1 MSNYYIYRF
10 GQFLALALP
19 LRLIYSLAAVL
30 AQGYYFFAFRDRRF
44 VKANLRVIFPEKTN
58 RQLRKISRMVFRN
71 FAKYLVDFFRFEKLN
86 RQYIDKNIKLEN
98 LHYFDQALAK
108 GKGVVVLTAHLGN
121 WELGGVVLAQL
132 GYPFWAVA
140 LPHKNK
146 KVNDF
151 FDAQRNRKGVKVIA
165 MGKAVRSC
173 ITEIRNNHMVA
184 LVGDRDFSEKG
195 IIVDFFGKPTH
206 FPEGPAALS
215 LITGASIVP
224 GFMLRN
230 PDDSF
235 TLRIEKP
242 IEFISTDD
250 KAKNLADLI
259 DIYKGIIQDY
269 IRKYPEQ
276 WYVFRRFWVEP
287 SPSSGK
293 VNNERKR

>member
-1 MSNYYIYRF
+1 MFNYYIYRF
-10 GQFLALALP
+10 GQFLALTFP
-19 LRLIYSLAAVL
+19 LRLVYFLGASLAGIYYCL
-30 AQGYYFFAFRDRRF
+30 AFHDRRF
-44 VKANLRVIFPEKTN
+44 VKANLRIIFPEKSS
-58 RQLRKISRMVFRN
+58 RELRKISRMVFRN
-71 FAKYLVDFFRFEKLN
+71 FAKYLVDFFRFERLD
-86 RQYIDKNIKLEN
+86 RAYIDKNIKLEN
-98 LHYFDQALAK
+98 LHYFDQVLAK

-121 WELGGVVLAQL
+121 WELGGVVIAQL

-151 FDAQRNRKGVKVIA
+151 FDGQRNRKGVKVIA

-195 IIVDFFGKPTH
+195 IVLDFFGKPMH

-215 LITGASIVP
+215 LMTGASIVP

-242 IEFISTDD
+242 VEFTPSGNKEKD
-250 KAKNLADLI
+250 LADLI
-259 DIYKGIIQDY
+259 GVYKNIIQDY
-269 IRKYPEQ
+269 VRKYPEQ
-276 WYVFRRFWVEP
+276 WYVFRKFWVE
-287 SPSSGK
+287 
-293 VNNERKR
+293 

>member
-1 MSNYYIYRF
+1 MFNYYIYRF
-10 GQFLALALP
+10 GQFIALALP
-19 LRLIYSLAAVL
+19 LRLVYFLAVFL
-30 AQGYYFFAFRDRRF
+30 AQGYYLLAFHDRRF
-44 VKANLRVIFPEKTN
+44 VKANLRVIYPKITN

-71 FAKYLVDFFRFEKLN
+71 FAKYLVDFFRFEKIN
-86 RQYIDKNIKLEN
+86 HQYIDKNVKLEN

-121 WELGGVVLAQL
+121 WELGGVVIAQL

-165 MGKAVRSC
+165 LGKAVRSC
-173 ITEIRNNHMVA
+173 MAEIRKNHMVA

-195 IIVDFFGKPTH
+195 IIIDFFGKPTH

-215 LITGASIVP
+215 LMTGASIVP

-230 PDDSF
+230 PDNSF

-242 IEFISTDD
+242 VEFTPSGD
-250 KAKNLADLI
+250 KIKDLADLI
-259 DIYKGIIQDY
+259 SVYNNIIQDY

-276 WYVFRRFWVEP
+276 WYVFRRFWVE
-287 SPSSGK
+287 
-293 VNNERKR
+293 